1 MLGAVFA
8 VQVLPRPLIS
18 QMNSLLVSQIYDES
32 STSSAAQSFN
42 QGGFSLGCLCLTV
55 LSATMPTALDVFPV
69 TGILALVTGSFFY
82 LLPPLPIQQGV
93 EACSKCHRDSSILTG
108 HMGYMGV
115 MGILA
120 VGIEAACGTWLITTL
135 CQMGVDMAWAKFAN
149 AEFWILFAAG
159 RLIIAPAICSLC
171 DLRAHTCIVGGA
183 AFSILSALGSLVF
196 PTNFIAICIA
206 VGGIAVGI
214 GPAFAMV
221 ISMAKDISP
230 LTLKDS
236 AVFAAAGIVGTA
248 GVPSLVGGVLAM
260 LGPSAVILCLVLMCL
275 ILLIMASYA
284 QQQPWLL
291 AAGTNSSAQSL
302 LDA

>member
-1 MLGAVFA
+1 MT
-8 VQVLPRPLIS
+8 
-18 QMNSLLVSQIYDES
+18 SLLVSQIYEES
-32 STSSAAQSFN
+32 SKSSAAQSFN
-42 QGGFSLGCLCLTV
+42 QGGFSAGCLCMTV
-55 LSATMPTALDVFPV
+55 LSATMPTALGVFPV
-69 TGILALVTGSFFY
+69 TGILTLVTGSFLY
-82 LLPPLPIQQGV
+82 VLPPPPTQNGL
-93 EACSKCHRDSSILTG
+93 EACSKCNQDSGILTG
-108 HMGYMGV
+108 HMGHMGV

-135 CQMGVDMAWAKFAN
+135 CQMGADMAWAKIAN

-171 DLRAHTCIVGGA
+171 DLRARTCIVGGA
-183 AFSILSALGSLVF
+183 AFSILSASGSLVF

-206 VGGIAVGI
+206 VGGIAIGI

-230 LTLKDS
+230 LTVKDS
-236 AVFAAAGIVGTA
+236 TVFTAAAIVGTA

-260 LGPSAVILCLVLMCL
+260 LGPIAVMLCLVLMCL
-275 ILLIMASYA
+275 ILLIMASCA
-284 QQQPWLL
+284 DQQPWML
-291 AAGTNSSAQSL
+291 AANASTSTQSL